1 MRIAGQ
7 LILHR
12 IHPAVSEAY
21 QSMIG
26 QRILTSNL
34 RVHDASESKLQRI
47 WVTYTLEKMINLLF
61 F

>member
-26 QRILTSNL
+26 KRILTSNL
-34 RVHDASESKLQRI
+34 RVHLNPDFRELGLHTHK
-47 WVTYTLEKMINLLF
+47 KK
-61 F
+61 

>member
-12 IHPAVSEAY
+12 IHPAVREAY

-26 QRILTSNL
+26 QMILTSNL
-34 RVHDASESKLQRI
+34 CVHDASESKLQRI